1 MLVQFEKDTK
11 LMTKKRIRQKGK
23 QLTAAER
30 AKIVQLH
37 AEGMPN
43 SHVAERIGCSA
54 NTVRNALAV
63 ETELAEICAQKKA
76 ERKQQLSEWMATNSD
91 MIFGTMGVVL
101 GELVKPEKLHTARPG
116 ELATVFGILYD
127 KMRGVADVD
136 VTVRGEDPF
145 GQLSVEELKALAH
158 AAGGDGNDTADSG

>member
-1 MLVQFEKDTK
+1 
-11 LMTKKRIRQKGK
+11 MTQKKKRQKGK

-30 AKIVQLH
+30 AEIVRLH
-37 AEGMPN
+37 AEGIPN
-43 SHVAERIGCSA
+43 AQVAERIGCSP

-63 ETELAEICAQKKA
+63 ETELAQICAQKKA
-76 ERKQQLSEWMATNSD
+76 ERKQQLSEWMTENSE

-101 GELVKPEKLHTARPG
+101 SELVKPEKLHAARPG

-158 AAGGDGNDTADSG
+158 AVGSDDSDTAVGG